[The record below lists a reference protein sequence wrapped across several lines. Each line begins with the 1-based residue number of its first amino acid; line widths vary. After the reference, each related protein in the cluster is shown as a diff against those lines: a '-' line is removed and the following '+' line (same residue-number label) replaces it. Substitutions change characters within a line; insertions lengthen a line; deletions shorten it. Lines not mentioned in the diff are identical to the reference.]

1 MSEDNIIYHPPSE
14 YDEMKSM
21 TLLEIIDNQLT
32 IIQTIHDMPTD
43 AYDKQQE
50 DIVKAMSLAF
60 RVIQKA
66 QVKLLKNL

>member
-66 QVKLLKNL
+66 QVKILKNL

>member
-1 MSEDNIIYHPPSE
+1 MSDDNIIQPPNVD
-14 YDEMKSM
+14 DEVESM

-32 IIQTIHDMPTD
+32 VLQTIYDMPTD
-43 AYDKQQE
+43 CYDKQQE

-66 QVKLLKNL
+66 QVKILKSL

>member
-1 MSEDNIIYHPPSE
+1 MSDDNIISHALSE
-14 YDEMKSM
+14 DDEGQSL

-32 IIQTIHDMPTD
+32 VLQTIHDMPTD

-66 QVKLLKNL
+66 QVKILKSL